1 MAELE
6 SEPRQIVPRSSE
18 FNYYIVPSL
27 KKKKKNNNKTKN
39 KKWAHSVKQG

>member
-18 FNYYIVPSL
+18 FNYYTVPSL
-27 KKKKKNNNKTKN
+27 KKKEKKIII
-39 KKWAHSVKQG
+39 KQRIKSGLIQ